1 MLCVLV
7 LFCFVLPGFLGFN
20 LYDTN
25 QLSNSAAL
33 TFLCADPLK
42 SRDSHSSIDHCAS
55 RRVVVNQMSCTVC
68 ALQHLLA
75 LLIMGLHL
83 LLAAGIS
90 ATFII

>member
-7 LFCFVLPGFLGFN
+7 WFSFVPPSFLSFN

-25 QLSNSAAL
+25 QLPNGAAL

-68 ALQHLLA
+68 ALQRLLA
-75 LLIMGLHL
+75 LLIMGFHL
-83 LLAAGIS
+83 PMAAVS
-90 ATFII
+90 